1 MKIRTC
7 RLRRQNLVSNEMKKI
22 ALTLPSGEV
31 ITEPERFKFGG
42 EAKIGDIIS
51 ALLPY
56 VYVLAGLTLFILL
69 IIGGFGLLT
78 SGGAPEKIKAAQ
90 GKITSAVIGFVII
103 FISYWLVR
111 ILEIVLGIS
120 ILG

>member
-1 MKIRTC
+1 MSQ
-7 RLRRQNLVSNEMKKI
+7 L
-22 ALTLPSGEV
+22 ALTLP
-31 ITEPERFKFGG
+31 GG
-42 EAKIGDIIS
+42 ETINNPANFNFAGNSSLGDIVS

-56 VYVLAGLTLFILL
+56 VFVLAGLTLFIFL

-78 SGGAPEKIKAAQ
+78 SGGSPEKMKASQ

-103 FISYWLVR
+103 FISYWLMR
-111 ILEIVLGIS
+111 ILEIVFGIS

>member
-1 MKIRTC
+1 MNK
-7 RLRRQNLVSNEMKKI
+7 LV
-22 ALTLPSGEV
+22 LTLP
-31 ITEPERFKFGG
+31 GG
-42 EAKIGDIIS
+42 EIINNPKGFNPKLTDIGSIITQ
-51 ALLPY
+51 LLPY
-56 VYVLAGLTLFILL
+56 ILVLAGLILFILL

-78 SGGAPEKIKAAQ
+78 SGGSPDKVKAAQ